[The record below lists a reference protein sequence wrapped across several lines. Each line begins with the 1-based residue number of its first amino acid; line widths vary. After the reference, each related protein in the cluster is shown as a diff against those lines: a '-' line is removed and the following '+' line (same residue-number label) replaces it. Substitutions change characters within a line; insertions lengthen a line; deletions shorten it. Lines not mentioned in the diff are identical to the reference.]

1 MRFILGHS
9 ILRPLLASVA
19 TLNFFNFVFAALF
32 ILYATRELHVRSGTL
47 GIVLGAG
54 AIGGL
59 LGAAVAGRLT
69 RRFGIG
75 PIFVFGMVLFPAPLL
90 LVPLAGGP
98 KTAVLAM
105 LFAAEFLSGLGV
117 MILDISAG
125 AIITA
130 LTPHRLRSRSTGA
143 LRFVNFGVR
152 PLGALAG
159 GALGSAFGLRPTLWF
174 AAAAGVLGVAVARP
188 VAGSEAP
195 GTSGGGSGV
204 SVVRSPA
211 ELEPTERAV
220 AIGTFDGVH
229 RGHRAAIEAAK
240 AAGLRSTVVTFD
252 PHPRLVLGY
261 DVQLLTT
268 LRRRIEL
275 IEEAGPDDILLIEF
289 TEALSRLE
297 PEEFVARILE
307 PIGTK
312 AVVAAETFRFGRGR
326 KGDVGLLRRLGL
338 EVIDV
343 PLVEGVSSSRI
354 RELLAEGEMREAAAP
369 PRQAARARRHGCLG
383 RPARRHARVPDR
395 QPRSRAASPRARIRD
410 LRGRG
415 SWRARSDLDRGQP
428 ALRRE

>member
-1 MRFILGHS
+1 M
-9 ILRPLLASVA
+9 
-19 TLNFFNFVFAALF
+19 
-32 ILYATRELHVRSGTL
+32 
-47 GIVLGAG
+47 
-54 AIGGL
+54 
-59 LGAAVAGRLT
+59 
-69 RRFGIG
+69 
-75 PIFVFGMVLFPAPLL
+75 
-90 LVPLAGGP
+90 
-98 KTAVLAM
+98 
-105 LFAAEFLSGLGV
+105 
-117 MILDISAG
+117 
-125 AIITA
+125 
-130 LTPHRLRSRSTGA
+130 
-143 LRFVNFGVR
+143 
-152 PLGALAG
+152 
-159 GALGSAFGLRPTLWF
+159 
-174 AAAAGVLGVAVARP
+174 
-188 VAGSEAP
+188 
-195 GTSGGGSGV
+195 

-275 IEEAGPDDILLIEF
+275 IEEAGPDDILLVEF

-354 RELLAEGEMREAAAP
+354 RELLAEGEMREAAALLG
-369 PRQAARARRHGCLG
+369 QAARARRHGGLG
-383 RPARRHARVPDR
+383 RPTWRHARVPDR
-395 QPRSRAASPRARIRD
+395 EPRSRAASPRAGIRD

-415 SWRARSDLDRGQP
+415 SRRARGDLDRRQP